1 MTQIK
6 REQCV
11 ENYDEALTAHLN
23 KVDYIELCDNLA
35 VGGTTPS
42 YGVLKQCVKIISTP
56 ITVLIRARGGDFIY
70 TDEEIAIMSDDI
82 QVCSQLKYDSIRV
95 GAITK
100 DNTLDEKAMT
110 LWKEKAESMA
120 VSCHM
125 AFDMLDN
132 YEYAIDQ
139 LVAWGFDAI
148 LTKGH
153 PTQKAPQNLESLKR
167 LVSYAGDRIC
177 IIPGAGIT
185 KENYQYVAE
194 QTGAYRI
201 HGTKI
206 I

>member
-1 MTQIK
+1 MIQIK

-11 ENYDEALTAHLN
+11 ENFDQALSAHLN

-42 YGVLKQCVKIISTP
+42 YGVLQQCQKMISTP
-56 ITVLIRARGGDFIY
+56 MTVLIRARGGDFIY
-70 TDEEIAIMSDDI
+70 TDEEIEIMSNDI

-100 DNTLDEKAMT
+100 NNTLDEKAMT
-110 LWKEKAESMA
+110 LWKERAKSMA

-125 AFDMLDN
+125 AFDILDN

-153 PTQKAPQNLESLKR
+153 VTQKAPQNLENLKK
-167 LVSYAGDRIC
+167 LVTYAGDRIC

-185 KENYQYVAE
+185 KENYQDIAK
-194 QTGAYRI
+194 QTGADRI

-206 I
+206 R

>member
-11 ENYDEALTAHLN
+11 ENYDEALTAYLN
-23 KVDYIELCDNLA
+23 KVDYIELCDNLT

-42 YGVLKQCVKIISTP
+42 YGVLKQCKQMITTP

-70 TDEEIAIMSDDI
+70 TDEEIQIMSDDI

-100 DNTLDEKAMT
+100 NNTLDEKAMT
-110 LWKEKAESMA
+110 LWKEKAESMD

-125 AFDMLDN
+125 AFDTLDN

-153 PTQKAPQNLESLKR
+153 ATQKAPQNLESLKR
-167 LVSYAGDRIC
+167 LVAYAGDRIC
-177 IIPGAGIT
+177 IISGAGIT
-185 KENYQYVAE
+185 KENYQYVSE
-194 QTGAYRI
+194 QTGSYRI

>member
-11 ENYDEALTAHLN
+11 ENYDGALTAHLN
-23 KVDYIELCDNLA
+23 QVDYIELCDNLA

-42 YGVLKQCVKIISTP
+42 YGVLKQCQKTILTP

-70 TDEEIAIMSDDI
+70 TDEEIEIMSDDI
-82 QVCSQLKYDSIRV
+82 QICSQLKYNNIRV

-100 DNTLDEKAMT
+100 NNSLDEKAMI

-120 VSCHM
+120 ISCHM
-125 AFDMLDN
+125 AFDMLNN

-153 PTQKAPQNLESLKR
+153 ATQKAPQNLESLKK

-185 KENYQYVAE
+185 KENYQYIVE

-206 I
+206 V